1 MVSKD
6 EALSDLEKVEKI
18 TTGKIKNLTEAEKR
32 SSQRKNYF
40 DSPYDDISN
49 RYPEPDIDYDYA
61 DGGIASFAYGGLT
74 KTVPPAKGPDS
85 QGVETLFIKRYS

>member
-1 MVSKD
+1 MI
-6 EALSDLEKVEKI
+6 E
-18 TTGKIKNLTEAEKR
+18 
-32 SSQRKNYF
+32 Q
-40 DSPYDDISN
+40 SPYEDIIN
-49 RYPEPDIDYDYA
+49 RYPDPDMGDYDYA